1 MFHDKGNLEK
11 YMNRNEINRILK
23 LSLKAG
29 RILLENG
36 AETYR
41 VEETINLICNSKGIE
56 NASCFVI
63 PTGIFI
69 NLEYDG
75 EYYSLIHRTNVK
87 KVDLERIAMLNSFS
101 RSFASGDIAVA
112 YADKEL
118 EKIDNAPEF
127 NKCETVLG
135 GGIVGGFFSLL
146 FGGGLIEFPLAFATS
161 IMVIVFTMISDKYR
175 LPFFVKNF
183 IGGMINM
190 LSALILV
197 KSLAYL
203 GFSADIDAIIIGSI
217 MPLVPG
223 LAIVNAIRDIISGDF
238 VSGTSRL
245 TEAILI
251 AVSLALG
258 VGTILQ
264 GYIMIFGGRI

>member
-1 MFHDKGNLEK
+1 
-11 YMNRNEINRILK
+11 MNRNEINRILK

-69 NLEYDG
+69 NLEYEG
-75 EYYSLIHRTNVK
+75 EYYSIIHRTNVK
-87 KVDLERIAMLNSFS
+87 RVDLERIAMVNNFS
-101 RSFASGDIAVA
+101 RSFASGDLAVA

-118 EKIDNAPEF
+118 EKINSAPEF
-127 NKCETVLG
+127 KKWEIVLG

-161 IMVIVFTMISDKYR
+161 VLVIIFTMISDKYR

-190 LSALILV
+190 LSTLVMV
-197 KSLAYL
+197 KSLEYFGL
-203 GFSADIDAIIIGSI
+203 GADIDSIIIGSI

-223 LAIVNAIRDIISGDF
+223 LAIVNAIRDIISGDL
-238 VSGTSRL
+238 VSGTSRM
-245 TEAILI
+245 TEAVWI